1 MQKEEKKHLKIFLT
15 KLLICL
21 IIKSILEGKI
31 TIEEVHAII
40 DQIAIAKQIKKRER
54 ERQRLIE
61 RENKRFQDIC
71 ERFKSRRNYQ
81 SVD

>member
-21 IIKSILEGKI
+21 IIKSVIEGRI

-71 ERFKSRRNYQ
+71 KRFKSHRNCQ

>member
-15 KLLICL
+15 KLLICF
-21 IIKSILEGKI
+21 IIKSVIEGKI

-71 ERFKSRRNYQ
+71 ERFKSR
-81 SVD
+81 